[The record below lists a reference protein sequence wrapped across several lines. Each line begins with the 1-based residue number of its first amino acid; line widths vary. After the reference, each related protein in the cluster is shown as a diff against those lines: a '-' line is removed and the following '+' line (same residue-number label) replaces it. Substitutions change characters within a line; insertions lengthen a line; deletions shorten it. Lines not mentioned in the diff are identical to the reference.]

1 MAFAYLKVKQILQKD
16 CKFCLLNIAKLVILI
31 GVSVQKT
38 QHILYITNMIEERI
52 LENIVMLKKIVVAAL
67 FAVGSSAA
75 LADPDVGCGVGSQV
89 WAGQKGTVPKILAA
103 TTNGI
108 FTNQLLGITFGTLG
122 CHKGGTVTAQVV
134 NFTNENAE
142 SLARDMAVG
151 QGESLNVLAE
161 LMQIKSADKARFF
174 EVSKENFAEIYSSQ
188 NQNTLQ
194 VLDALQN
201 VMAKDE
207 VLKAYV

>member
-1 MAFAYLKVKQILQKD
+1 
-16 CKFCLLNIAKLVILI
+16 
-31 GVSVQKT
+31 
-38 QHILYITNMIEERI
+38 
-52 LENIVMLKKIVVAAL
+52 MLKKLAVAAL
-67 FAVGSSAA
+67 LVAGSSAA
-75 LADPDVGCGVGSQV
+75 MADKDVGCGVGSQV
-89 WAGQKGTVPKILAA
+89 WAGQSGTIPKILAA

-122 CHKGGTVTAQVV
+122 CSQGGTVTAQAVT
-134 NFTNENAE
+134 FTNENSE

-161 LMQIKSADKARFF
+161 LMSIKAEDKARFF
-174 EVSKENFAEIYSSQ
+174 AVSKQNFSEIYSEE

-194 VLDALQN
+194 VLSTLQT

-207 VLKAYV
+207 VLKSYI